1 MKYKNPC
8 VTADLIIENNNNEIL
23 LILRG
28 KEPFKGMYALPG
40 GHLNYGLETVES
52 AGVRELKE
60 ETGLISKIG
69 DLEILGVYSNPNRD
83 PRGHYV
89 TVAYIVKK
97 YSGILE
103 AADDADDAVF
113 FSIDNLPPLAFDHKN
128 IIGDYKKWKIRK

>member
-103 AADDADDAVF
+103 AADDADDVVF
-113 FSIDNLPPLAFDHKN
+113 F
-128 IIGDYKKWKIRK
+128 